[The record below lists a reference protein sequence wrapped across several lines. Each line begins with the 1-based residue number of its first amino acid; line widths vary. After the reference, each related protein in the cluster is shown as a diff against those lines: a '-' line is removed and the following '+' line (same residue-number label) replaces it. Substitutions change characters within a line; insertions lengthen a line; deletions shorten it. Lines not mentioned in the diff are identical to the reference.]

1 MHGIYADMKNII
13 ILLLFL
19 FLFFISNN
27 MDFENYSNIQTSYI
41 QTDPWLQ
48 VGLDTAWGINR
59 DFYRRLTEIL
69 YTSFLMYVCRSFLYI
84 KKEVYLRFWNLVG
97 APKSQKTWIPPLKN
111 VWGFPQHY
119 ALFGRTKKLIFQKL
133 EFLWGIH

>member
-1 MHGIYADMKNII
+1 MHGIYADRKNII
-13 ILLLFL
+13 FLLLFL

-27 MDFENYSNIQTSYI
+27 IDFENYSNIQTSYI

-69 YTSFLMYVCRSFLYI
+69 YVILNVCM
-84 KKEVYLRFWNLVG
+84 
-97 APKSQKTWIPPLKN
+97 
-111 VWGFPQHY
+111 
-119 ALFGRTKKLIFQKL
+119 
-133 EFLWGIH
+133 

>member
-1 MHGIYADMKNII
+1 MHGIYADRKNII
-13 ILLLFL
+13 FLLLFL

-69 YTSFLMYVCRSFLYI
+69 YVILNVCM
-84 KKEVYLRFWNLVG
+84 
-97 APKSQKTWIPPLKN
+97 
-111 VWGFPQHY
+111 
-119 ALFGRTKKLIFQKL
+119 
-133 EFLWGIH
+133 